1 MICNYI
7 HSLNLMYVYNIYM
20 DVISIVS
27 QKLLEQTN
35 EIEDT
40 KNKINE
46 ITSDLMSNM
55 KLIQQ
60 RDIMIKRLKE
70 ELRIS
75 EKKSFEYKSNEDKV
89 NEKIKLFESRSE
101 QLENRIKEL
110 FEEENKNN
118 IKLNDK
124 QMELTKERENFEEKK
139 RLADYEE
146 RQQMRQYEDRKNGL
160 HLKYEKSQ
168 TKIIQLQELGK
179 TYRNQTAKVLDQ
191 ALTEHSKKMDKL
203 REEIKNT
210 RHANEELADRLSSTQ
225 QKVRFEVNLREKEI
239 FDRMSEISQNERDK
253 KEEFEANY
261 NLLKNEIDGKMKKK
275 DSLTAEL
282 ESCMCQR
289 VAIQD
294 VIEKLRIQYNES
306 DVTNNEQLQDF
317 NKQMK
322 TQKKEIHNSKKKL
335 IELQKEHGITQSK
348 IDQKKKEIFNEN
360 ERLHQIQTSV
370 EEYKG
375 NQEKLLEEARL
386 VTENHARTLCES
398 EQLSLEVAHKE
409 TLYVSK
415 LTSATENY
423 KRVSNDAR
431 AKTEKSRELIK
442 QLSNLKGEK
451 EELLTQLSRKPKS
464 NAILISPGS
473 QFEEISISENDIVN
487 HEALVYHKQ
496 NLEAQKMLNNM
507 RDQIRDFKEMIEA
520 QEEDLQI
527 QRIKLQNLK
536 KSSEIKNLIQRNLD
550 LKKKKEQFDKMQ
562 EEIKQMCAKRL

>member
-275 DSLTAEL
+275 DDLTAEL

-335 IELQKEHGITQSK
+335 IELHKEHGITQSK

-360 ERLHQIQTSV
+360 ERLRQIQTSV

-442 QLSNLKGEK
+442 QLSNLKEEK

-487 HEALVYHKQ
+487 HEALVYQKQ

>member
-282 ESCMCQR
+282 ENCMCQR

-360 ERLHQIQTSV
+360 ERLRQIQTSV

-442 QLSNLKGEK
+442 QLSNLKEEK

-487 HEALVYHKQ
+487 HEALVYQKQ

>member
-1 MICNYI
+1 
-7 HSLNLMYVYNIYM
+7 M

-118 IKLNDK
+118 ITLNDK

-275 DSLTAEL
+275 DGLTAEL

-335 IELQKEHGITQSK
+335 IELHKEHGITQSK

-360 ERLHQIQTSV
+360 ERLRQIQTSV

-442 QLSNLKGEK
+442 QLSNLKEEK

-487 HEALVYHKQ
+487 HEALVYQKQ

>member
-1 MICNYI
+1 
-7 HSLNLMYVYNIYM
+7 M

-275 DSLTAEL
+275 DDLTAEL

-335 IELQKEHGITQSK
+335 IELHKEHGITQSK

-360 ERLHQIQTSV
+360 ERLRQIQTSV

-442 QLSNLKGEK
+442 QLSNLKEEK

-487 HEALVYHKQ
+487 HEALVYQKQ

>member
-118 IKLNDK
+118 ITLNDK

-275 DSLTAEL
+275 DGLTAEL

-335 IELQKEHGITQSK
+335 IELHKEHGITQSK

-360 ERLHQIQTSV
+360 ERLRQIQTSV

-442 QLSNLKGEK
+442 QLSNLKEEK

-487 HEALVYHKQ
+487 HEALVYQKQ

>member
-1 MICNYI
+1 
-7 HSLNLMYVYNIYM
+7 MYVYNIYM

-275 DSLTAEL
+275 DDLTAEL

-335 IELQKEHGITQSK
+335 IELHKEHGITQSK

-360 ERLHQIQTSV
+360 ERLRQIQTSV

-442 QLSNLKGEK
+442 QLSNLKEEK

-487 HEALVYHKQ
+487 HEALVYQKQ